1 MLNTFNGVDAKEG
14 DYVIVAD
21 AAPGY
26 GPSFYVGK
34 IHNDKAYTTHT
45 IYTQNKG
52 RKWLRKVSNIATVI
66 PADNVYEEE
75 KELIERNIAAANVYD
90 IGDYSEISRL
100 QYAAEHHRRGR
111 EDENVYHNE

>member
-1 MLNTFNGVDAKEG
+1 MLNTFHGLPANEG

-26 GPSFYVGK
+26 GPEFYIGK
-34 IHNDKAYTTHT
+34 VYNDKAYTTHT

-52 RKWLRKVSNIATVI
+52 RKWLRKISNIAMVI
-66 PADNVYEEE
+66 PADSIFEEE

-100 QYAAEHHRRGR
+100 EAAGKEKRRAR
-111 EDENVYHNE
+111 DNADE